1 MHLNNQNKYK
11 KHILVIDDDTRL
23 RELLRRFLQEND
35 FRVSTSKNTTEA
47 REIMKLFIFD
57 LLVVDIMMPEENGID
72 FTNDIRKFTNIPI
85 LMLTAMGEPENRIS
99 GLESGADDYLTKPFE
114 PKELLLRIK
123 NILKRIPSVKE
134 ENKGILKLGLCS
146 YDTENACLLKNGQ
159 KIKLTPAEST
169 LLKIFASQ
177 TGQIL
182 TREDIVRKTGDENN
196 PRTIDV
202 QITRLRT
209 KIEPDPK
216 VPRYLQTIRGKG
228 YILLPD

>member
-99 GLESGADDYLTKPFE
+99 GLESGADVYLTNPF
-114 PKELLLRIK
+114 
-123 NILKRIPSVKE
+123 
-134 ENKGILKLGLCS
+134 
-146 YDTENACLLKNGQ
+146 
-159 KIKLTPAEST
+159 
-169 LLKIFASQ
+169 
-177 TGQIL
+177 
-182 TREDIVRKTGDENN
+182 
-196 PRTIDV
+196 
-202 QITRLRT
+202 
-209 KIEPDPK
+209 
-216 VPRYLQTIRGKG
+216 
-228 YILLPD
+228 

>member
-35 FRVSTSKNTTEA
+35 FRVSTAKNTTEA

-146 YDTENACLLKNGQ
+146 YDTENSCLLN
-159 KIKLTPAEST
+159 L
-169 LLKIFASQ
+169 
-177 TGQIL
+177 
-182 TREDIVRKTGDENN
+182 N
-196 PRTIDV
+196 PLSV
-202 QITRLRT
+202 HHFS
-209 KIEPDPK
+209 KIENCIRTTIMLKEQLKNK
-216 VPRYLQTIRGKG
+216 VLNVS
-228 YILLPD
+228 